1 MKARITKVFQVKD
14 PISKVWG
21 QLTTPEEIVTC
32 LPGAKLVEK
41 IDDKNYKG
49 EVLLK
54 FGPIKAE
61 YDGFV
66 TFIEMD
72 QEHYKMVLSG
82 KGSDSKGKGSAEVK
96 MDAHLIEK
104 DGGTEVTITKEVSV
118 IGVLAQFGSL
128 LIDEVTE
135 HVLNEFINNFKDKL
149 KGRTVDNTM
158 NAGSMM
164 GSVMKKKIG
173 GFFGRGDKRNE

>member
-1 MKARITKVFQVKD
+1 MKARVSKVFQVKD
-14 PISKVWG
+14 PISKVWSE
-21 QLTTPEEIVTC
+21 LTKPEEIVTC

-41 IDDKNYKG
+41 VDDKNYKG

-61 YDGFV
+61 YEGFV

-72 QEHYKMVLSG
+72 QENYLMVLSG
-82 KGSDSKGKGSAEVK
+82 KGSDSKGKGSADVR
-96 MDAHLIEK
+96 MDVRLMEK
-104 DGGTEVTITKEVSV
+104 EGGTEVKITKEVSV
-118 IGVLAQFGSL
+118 MGVLAQFGSM

-135 HVLNEFINNFKDKL
+135 HVLNEFISNFKDKL
-149 KGRTVDNTM
+149 KGRAVDNTM

-164 GSVMKKKIG
+164 GSVMKKKIS
-173 GFFGRGDKRNE
+173 GFFGGGDKNDA